1 MSKTIRYQ
9 QGNGE
14 GGAAHYKRRVAQAAA
29 ARKIPAGQHKIARS
43 TEKQR
48 LRQEYR

>member
-1 MSKTIRYQ
+1 MSKTIRYHKTS
-9 QGNGE
+9 E
-14 GGAAHYKRRVAQAAA
+14 GGAVHYERRVAQAAA
-29 ARKIPAGQHKIARS
+29 ARKIPAGQHKIPRS